1 MSRLDESSR
10 WVGRNG
16 IVRVQQVFEGSNK
29 RARRN
34 GYRGR
39 MVVGVV
45 FATLLAAIT
54 TAAPRA
60 QAQGLWNFDV
70 RLSITGAQE
79 PAQAEVVVVCFGPNG
94 VRGLVRFPVTSG
106 GRRLTQN
113 DFPAGTN
120 GICVAAVVNADGAQ
134 VVDFETSNSPTAV
147 EIKGDE
153 RNPFAELGVPGVKYS
168 SQSSLSYVKVTVR
181 FMGEVVIRREV
192 VGPAPAFSVNEVNII
207 CNNNGPRESFA
218 LANTDS
224 RSFTVPGGTACLVTS
239 VADNGVG
246 TLTDNFVS
254 DSSTPTDGR
263 VVARGTEDCGPV
275 SVLAVGRCRALVVVG
290 AVYAAAATTT
300 VPAPSSAVVS
310 TTAPP
315 STARAVS
322 AKRTTTT
329 RKTTKRKTTTTR
341 PKAKR

>member
-1 MSRLDESSR
+1 MPE
-10 WVGRNG
+10 GA
-16 IVRVQQVFEGSNK
+16 QQVFEGSDQ
-29 RARRN
+29 RACRGGRH
-34 GYRGR
+34 GYRPQ

-54 TAAPRA
+54 TAAPKA

-70 RLSITGAQE
+70 LLSILGAQE
-79 PAQAEVVVVCFGPNG
+79 PAQAEVVVVCAGPSG

-113 DFPAGTN
+113 DFPPGTN
-120 GICVAAVVNADGAQ
+120 GGCTAAVINADGAQ
-134 VVDFETSNSPTAV
+134 LVDFETSNSPTAV
-147 EIKGDE
+147 EIGAND
-153 RNPFAELGVPGVKYS
+153 RNLFAELGVPGVKYS
-168 SQSSLSYVKVTVR
+168 SKPAFGYVKVTVR

-192 VGPAPAFSVNEVNII
+192 VGPAPSFSVNEVNIN

-224 RSFTVPGGTACLVTS
+224 RSFTMPGGTACLVTS
-239 VADNGVG
+239 VADSGVL

-254 DSSTPTDGR
+254 DTSTATDGR

-275 SVLAVGRCRALVVVG
+275 SVNAVGRCRALVVVA

-300 VPAPSSAVVS
+300 ASAPNSAVS
-310 TTAPP
+310 TTAVP
-315 STARAVS
+315 STARAVPR
-322 AKRTTTT
+322 KPTTTP
-329 RKTTKRKTTTTR
+329 RKTAKPKTTTTR
-341 PKAKR
+341 PKSKR